1 MEQDSVQVQNQV
13 QGMNEGTPAVESSVT
28 EPMIPQSRVNNIL
41 RERLAQQKE
50 KLTTEFSSQN
60 APQTPSQSLTT
71 EQIRSLA
78 AEEAQKR
85 FHSLLEAK
93 EHEMKKAE
101 GERIAAEFISK
112 LEAGKGDYDDFDQVV
127 GSLPFDRI
135 PHIIQLANRVDNTAD
150 VMYELRKNPGKI
162 ASLTQLMQIDPS
174 GVLAQEQMQHLSSSI
189 KTNKAA
195 QSARTPNEPLSQ
207 IKSSPIKADDGSMT
221 VSDFQKAS
229 WLR

>member
-1 MEQDSVQVQNQV
+1 MEQESTQVQNQV
-13 QGMNEGTPAVESSVT
+13 QGVTEGNLTAGSNPT
-28 EPMIPQSRVNNIL
+28 EPMIPQSRVNDIL

-50 KLTTEFSSQN
+50 KITSEFSSQS
-60 APQTPSQSLTT
+60 APSTPSQNLTT
-71 EQIRSLA
+71 EQIRTLA
-78 AEEAQKR
+78 AEEAQKH

-93 EHEMKKAE
+93 DHEMKKAE
-101 GERIAAEFISK
+101 SERIAAEFISK

-162 ASLTQLMQIDPS
+162 ASLTQLMQIDPT
-174 GVLAQEQMQHLSSSI
+174 GTLATEQMQHLSSSI

-221 VSDFQKAS
+221 VSDFRKIF
-229 WLR
+229 R